1 MDMLL
6 WTSVYNFFL
15 CGCVVLIALDTYL
28 GVGSTGS
35 QGILCL
41 TLRICH
47 TDLLGNLAVDIQTSD
62 IRGFQF
68 LHMLVNTCYCLLSLE
83 CGHLSECEV
92 VPVHIC
98 P

>member
-1 MDMLL
+1 M
-6 WTSVYNFFL
+6 
-15 CGCVVLIALDTYL
+15 CECVVLIALDTYL
-28 GVGSTGS
+28 GVGSAGS

-41 TLRICH
+41 ALRTCH
-47 TDLLGNLAVDIQTSD
+47 TDLLGNLTVDIQTSD

-83 CGHLSECEV
+83 RWHLSECEV
-92 VPVHIC
+92 VPIHIC